1 MSDPAVRSERDRSRR
16 PDLSNT
22 KPARAGLVRQGRR
35 PPRQRLVLDRTEH
48 AGTIPLVGE
57 NTIRAASVT
66 PAACPSYWWLVLG
79 VGLLGLTT
87 SGFGVPLSAAIHTL
101 TAGAIGTMI
110 LAVMTRTTLG
120 HTGRTLSAD
129 RTTGLIYILV
139 GFAAAVRVVAAFE
152 FDWTM
157 PVLIASAGFWIVG
170 VAIFLLR
177 YGPFL
182 LRPRAAH

>member
-1 MSDPAVRSERDRSRR
+1 
-16 PDLSNT
+16 
-22 KPARAGLVRQGRR
+22 
-35 PPRQRLVLDRTEH
+35 
-48 AGTIPLVGE
+48 
-57 NTIRAASVT
+57 
-66 PAACPSYWWLVLG
+66 
-79 VGLLGLTT
+79 
-87 SGFGVPLSAAIHTL
+87 
-101 TAGAIGTMI
+101 MI

-139 GFAAAVRVVAAFE
+139 GFAAVVRVVAAFE

-157 PVLIASAGFWIVG
+157 PVLIASAGVWIVG